1 MYVVLATGCTKQ
13 MDIAFILDLSGSV
26 DTIYDLSVSFI
37 SEVVN
42 GLPFQMGRVRVA
54 LISFSD
60 NAKVEFYLN
69 KYQSKQEVL
78 NALSFR
84 AAGGKTN
91 TQQAINKAYNDVF
104 SSGRGDRSGVQ
115 NIAIVVTDGKSN
127 VNSVNTRTEA
137 DNARKRNVEMYV
149 AAVTT
154 RANKGE
160 VNAIASDP
168 DSTHVVYVENNNKV
182 SEAAKTLLRQLCA

>member
-1 MYVVLATGCTKQ
+1 
-13 MDIAFILDLSGSV
+13 
-26 DTIYDLSVSFI
+26 
-37 SEVVN
+37 
-42 GLPFQMGRVRVA
+42 MGRVRVA